1 MKKSLIA
8 LAVLGA
14 FAGAASAQSSVTLFG
29 IVDVNVQRLNGD
41 GNGSVTR
48 LHNSGY
54 NSARWGIRGEEDL
67 GGGLKAG
74 FWLEG
79 GFGPDDG
86 SLGTAST
93 DNQGAPSTV
102 LFGRRSTVSLIGGFG
117 EVRLGRDLTPD
128 YTGLSSADP
137 FGSNGSAQSLSYTCQ
152 GLSEAALPG
161 KKCVTNVRASNSIT
175 YFLPSGLG
183 GLYGSAMY
191 AFGENPSTLGS
202 TKNDGRHTGA
212 RLGFAAGPL
221 DVSGFYGKT
230 EYSAA
235 GDWKRTGLA
244 GSYTFGAFRPMAFWA
259 KTEIGT
265 QERKDWGLGVVATFG
280 PHIVRAQYNNYDVN
294 NTSNDGKLFGI
305 GYVYNMSRRTALY
318 ASYGRADNDGTGV
331 AFNTGRTPAT
341 PGGASTGMEFGIRHT
356 F

>member
-8 LAVLGA
+8 IAVLGA

-29 IVDVNVQRLNGD
+29 IADVNVQQIKGD

-79 GFGPDDG
+79 AFGPDDG

-93 DNQGAPSTV
+93 NNQSAASTV
-102 LFGRRSTVSLIGGFG
+102 LFGRRATVSLMGGFG

-128 YTGLSSADP
+128 YNGIASADP
-137 FGSNGSAQSLSYTCQ
+137 FGSNGSAQSLAYTCQ
-152 GLSEAALPG
+152 GLSQAALPG
-161 KKCVTNVRASNSIT
+161 AACVTNVRASNSIT
-175 YFLPSGLG
+175 YFLPSNLG

-191 AFGENPSTLGS
+191 AFGENASNAGS
-202 TKNDGRHTGA
+202 TKNDGKHIGA
-212 RLGFAAGPL
+212 RLGFAGAGL
-221 DVSGFYGKT
+221 DASVFYGKT
-230 EYSAA
+230 EYFTA
-235 GDWKRTGLA
+235 GDWKRTGIA
-244 GSYTFGAFRPMAFWA
+244 GSYTFGAFKPMAFWA

-265 QERKDWGLGVVATFG
+265 QERKDWGLGLAATFG
-280 PHIVRAQYNNYDVN
+280 PHLVRAQYNNYDVDATN
-294 NTSNDGKLFGI
+294 NDGKLFGI
-305 GYVYNMSRRTALY
+305 GYAYNMSRRTILY
-318 ASYGRADNDGTGV
+318 ANYGRVDNDGTGTS
-331 AFNTGRTPAT
+331 FNVGRSPTT
-341 PGGASTGMEFGIRHT
+341 LGGASTGMEFGIRHS